1 MKHIAIAFPLILS
14 VTLAIGQTAL
24 SKSVGQSLYL
34 PIYSPIWH
42 GDTNTL
48 NQPERTLVSVSV
60 SIRNTDPATTIQA
73 ISARYFDT
81 QGKRL
86 REYVVAPV
94 KIGPMGTHEIFI
106 PRADDTGV
114 ARRKF
119 CDYMAIGQACQPTN
133 CGRVA
138 RKLAG
143 E

>member
-86 REYVVAPV
+86 RS
-94 KIGPMGTHEIFI
+94 TLWH
-106 PRADDTGV
+106 R
-114 ARRKF
+114 
-119 CDYMAIGQACQPTN
+119 
-133 CGRVA
+133 
-138 RKLAG
+138 
-143 E
+143 